1 MRLICI
7 TPLNFALSSN
17 TCSKLQLQVTCLF
30 VKEVFFYSKS
40 FHNIFEVRKEMLD
53 FPISTLSR
61 IFPTSESSKNIK
73 ILFQILLGHN
83 FVFKPQIMY

>member
-30 VKEVFFYSKS
+30 VRRFFIQSPFITS
-40 FHNIFEVRKEMLD
+40 EVRKEMLD
-53 FPISTLSR
+53 FPISNLSR
-61 IFPTSESSKNIK
+61 IFPTSESSKKYKNIV
-73 ILFQILLGHN
+73 LILLGQN
-83 FVFKPQIMY
+83 FEFH

>member
-17 TCSKLQLQVTCLF
+17 TRSKLQLQVTSHFC
-30 VKEVFFYSKS
+30 EEFFIQTKS

-53 FPISTLSR
+53 FPISNLSR
-61 IFPTSESSKNIK
+61 IFPTSKSSKRLGLKTYKCITSNI
-73 ILFQILLGHN
+73 
-83 FVFKPQIMY
+83 

>member
-30 VKEVFFYSKS
+30 VRRFFIQSPFITS
-40 FHNIFEVRKEMLD
+40 EVRKEMLD
-53 FPISTLSR
+53 FPISNLSR
-61 IFPTSESSKNIK
+61 IFPTSESSKI
-73 ILFQILLGHN
+73 IGTLF
-83 FVFKPQIMY
+83 